1 MTKLYT
7 CICCPNGCDINVE
20 TEEGKLVSFNGNKC
34 KKGEEYIK
42 EELVAPKRNIASS
55 ILVLDGEMPLASVR
69 TTRAVPKDK
78 IFFVMDEIRK
88 VVVSAP
94 IEEGTVVIKNVCSLD
109 SDIIVTRSVK
119 KKEN

>member
-78 IFFVMDEIRK
+78 IFFVMDEIKK